1 MAHSTNRSGR
11 APWDDWDDSRHGRP
25 DDVPQGGLDDMA
37 SWQQDAEDFEVAS
50 SRLQNAGEAAS
61 EANESL
67 DDTAEGQSPALARHS
82 IDDNHWIDSN
92 DQDGLSREEPLWPA
106 MHSGHAP
113 RHGEDHRDNAAEV
126 EHRPDDQKPSALAD
140 REALHGSAHEARDGT
155 TEDHQGDAR
164 ESEDLCDN
172 NQQVL
177 DDNADNHDGPDHEE
191 DHASGRARGRDEHD
205 AWGSAGDDQ
214 QHDTH

>member
-92 DQDGLSREEPLWPA
+92 DQDGLTREEPLWPA

-113 RHGEDHRDNAAEV
+113 RHGEAT
-126 EHRPDDQKPSALAD
+126 
-140 REALHGSAHEARDGT
+140 GT
-155 TEDHQGDAR
+155 TPLKLSIAPTTKSRPRWMTAR
-164 ESEDLCDN
+164 LCT
-172 NQQVL
+172 
-177 DDNADNHDGPDHEE
+177 A
-191 DHASGRARGRDEHD
+191 ARMRLGIAPLKTIKATRENLKIF
-205 AWGSAGDDQ
+205 ATTTSRSW
-214 QHDTH
+214 TTMRIT